1 MQLLD
6 TQGGASVLL
15 EAGAVFPQ
23 FHAGLFHYCA
33 REAQGGEGL
42 DQLPQAFIGSV
53 QRRLANLGEV
63 LQRREGVRRH
73 EALLVG
79 AVDIPGK
86 TVHKAQQAVLLAVG
100 GHLQQGLGFQFVD
113 DAVELLLLRLHGL
126 AQSTPAFNSALQGGE
141 IFVKALQ
148 QLQLLGQHLA

>member
-1 MQLLD
+1 M
-6 TQGGASVLL
+6 
-15 EAGAVFPQ
+15 
-23 FHAGLFHYCA
+23 
-33 REAQGGEGL
+33 
-42 DQLPQAFIGSV
+42 
-53 QRRLANLGEV
+53 
-63 LQRREGVRRH
+63 
-73 EALLVG
+73 LVG